1 MNFIQKRIEQKRLEQ
16 EEQLRK
22 NCSYSVSYLDI
33 YINTLKN
40 DIKTC
45 MLDPKNITIDD
56 AGDLLWD
63 LEQIERHYN
72 SFLHDLKQ
80 QEFTSKTCYVVKY
93 AEDAKQKA
101 EFMHKIRQQY
111 RKEFESIYDTFKRV
125 SKGRDFPRRNEI
137 LGKMRKAFDFDSSK
151 YYSNDDQFVL
161 MR

>member
-1 MNFIQKRIEQKRLEQ
+1 MNFIRKRIQQKRLEQ
-16 EEQLRK
+16 EKQLRK

-45 MLDPKNITIDD
+45 MLDPKNITFDD
-56 AGDLLWD
+56 ASYLLLD

-80 QEFTSKTCYVVKY
+80 EEFTSKRTWNKKI
-93 AEDAKQKA
+93 AESAKEQA

-111 RKEFESIYDTFKRV
+111 RKEFESIYDAFKRV

-151 YYSNDDQFVL
+151 YYSNDDQFII